1 MTSSFSN
8 LWTVSELFGHK
19 AMLAF
24 SLTLDLPKRIPDDET
39 FITKVQTLTDERNHE
54 QLTVD

>member
-8 LWTVSELFGHK
+8 LWTVSELFGRK
-19 AMLAF
+19 AMLVF